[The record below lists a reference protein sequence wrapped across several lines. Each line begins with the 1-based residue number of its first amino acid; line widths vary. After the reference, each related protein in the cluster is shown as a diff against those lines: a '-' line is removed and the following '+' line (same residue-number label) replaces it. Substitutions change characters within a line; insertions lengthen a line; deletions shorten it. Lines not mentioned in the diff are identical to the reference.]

1 MSRVFGLQFL
11 LGLGSTG
18 GWCLRRLLVVPDVVV
33 GLVAV
38 AEVLAPVGAVVA
50 AGESMLVVV
59 ADVVASAI
67 STPTRADILEI
78 FNFNLML
85 ASEGTEILN
94 SNIHT
99 HAPERSSWI
108 ILHIA
113 WHIAEAACHPL
124 HAKEVVPQP
133 VGVEA

>member
-1 MSRVFGLQFL
+1 MNHVFGLQFL

-33 GLVAV
+33 VM

-94 SNIHT
+94 SSIHT

-108 ILHIA
+108 ILHIK